1 MIRISYL
8 TFLDQTFAN
17 NARYFL
23 LLCTFEFRLE
33 LLKIVSISLFKMMY
47 IVK

>member
-1 MIRISYL
+1 MIRVSYL

-23 LLCTFEFRLE
+23 LLCTLEFCLD
-33 LLKIVSISLFKMMY
+33 LLKISKY
-47 IVK
+47 